1 MPHVHDGLLVLVLA
15 VPAAAHDP
23 PAPADGALS
32 VTQEAEFFAPS
43 VEKDD
48 YFGWAGAVSHDT
60 AVVGAPDFDVGA
72 EFDAGAAWVWVRSE
86 SGWTQQ
92 AQLTASNGTFDDI
105 FGSAVDIAG
114 DTIAI
119 GARGSEGGGL
129 VQAGSVY
136 IFVRNGTTWT
146 EQAQI
151 LPKDVHEGGN
161 FGALVALSGNTLLV
175 GVPSDDTQGNQAGAA
190 YVFVRTGSTWR
201 QQAKLIP
208 ADIGVADHFGQSI
221 DISGGTAIIG
231 APNENHGGPGAEG
244 AAYVYVRAGTSW
256 TLQSKLIGPPAT
268 ITSDHF
274 GSAVAVWRS
283 VAVVGSPDDHVGP
296 EGIGSAHVFRRQ
308 GAVWTYQ
315 QMLTAAD
322 PDAAD
327 RFGSAVDVH
336 GDLVTV
342 GAVDGD
348 FPGFSTPTNVG
359 EIFAFVRDGE
369 TWTQQ
374 ANIFASDA
382 TKDDDFSGDI
392 SLWNDTL
399 LSTAWLH
406 DLGFALPNAGS
417 AYVFRLAGNFNDLGS
432 GLHGALGI
440 PTLTG
445 TGSLKPGSAGA
456 LTLTEAAPSAP
467 AVLLVSLK
475 QAALAVA
482 GGTLV
487 PFPYLVMLPMS
498 TDHEGESALDWSA
511 WPAGVSAGTPLF
523 VQCAVLDGAAP
534 AGIALS
540 NALRVDV
547 P

>member
-1 MPHVHDGLLVLVLA
+1 MRHVHEGLLVFALA
-15 VPAAAHDP
+15 VPAAAQAP
-23 PAPADGALS
+23 PGPADGSLS
-32 VTQEAEFFAPS
+32 VTQEAEFFAPG

-72 EFDAGAAWVWVRSE
+72 EFDAGAAWVWVRS
-86 SGWTQQ
+86 GATWTLQ
-92 AQLTASNGTFDDI
+92 AQLTASNGTFDDV

-119 GARGSEGGGL
+119 GARWSEGGGF
-129 VQAGSVY
+129 VNGGSVY
-136 IFVRNGTTWT
+136 IYVRNGTSWT
-146 EQAQI
+146 EQAQ
-151 LPKDVHEGGN
+151 LVPKDVHELGE
-161 FGALVALSGNTLLV
+161 FGAVVALSGNTLLV
-175 GVPSDDTQGNQAGAA
+175 GVPSDDTQGDQAGAA
-190 YVFVRTGSTWR
+190 YVFTRTGSTWR
-201 QQAKLIP
+201 EQAKLIAP
-208 ADIGVADHFGQSI
+208 DIDSGDHFGVSI
-221 DISGGTAIIG
+221 DVSGGTAIIG
-231 APNENHGGPGAEG
+231 APNENHGGFGAEG
-244 AAYVYVRAGTSW
+244 AAYVYVRQGTSW

-274 GSAVAVWRS
+274 GSAVAVWRN

-296 EGIGSAHVFRRQ
+296 VGIGSAHVFLRQ
-308 GAVWTYQ
+308 GSVWTHQ

-322 PDAAD
+322 PDDAD
-327 RFGSAVDVH
+327 EFGSAVDVQ
-336 GDLVTV
+336 GDIVSV
-342 GAVDGD
+342 GAVEGD

-359 EIFAFVRDGE
+359 EIFAFVRDGDS
-369 TWTQQ
+369 WTQQ

-406 DLGFALPNAGS
+406 DLGFMLPNAGS
-417 AYVFRLAGNFNDLGS
+417 AYVFRLAGAFNDLGS

-445 TGSLKPGSAGA
+445 TGSLEPGSAGT
-456 LTLTEAAPSAP
+456 LTLTEAATSAP
-467 AVLLVSLK
+467 AALLMSFQ
-475 QAALAVA
+475 QAALPLA

-487 PFPYLVMLPMS
+487 PFPYLVLVPLS
-498 TDHEGESALDWSA
+498 TDHEGETAVEWHT
-511 WPAGVSAGTPLF
+511 WPSDLSSGTSIF
-523 VQCAVLDGAAP
+523 VQCAVHDAAAP